1 MEDLVDLIATDASAS
16 DVSDRIKDIL
26 YAKSAER
33 LEVAKPIVADSMF
46 GEVEAEVETEVGD
59 ETTVEP
65 EEPNEDG

>member
-1 MEDLVDLIATDASAS
+1 MEDLVDLIATDASAN

-33 LEVAKPIVADSMF
+33 LEYAKPVVADSMF
-46 GEVEAEVETEVGD
+46 GDSEAEE

-65 EEPNEDG
+65 EE

>member
-1 MEDLVDLIATDASAS
+1 MEDLVDLIATDASAN
-16 DVSDRIKDIL
+16 DVSDRIKDLL

-46 GEVEAEVETEVGD
+46 GEVEAEVEAEV

-65 EEPNEDG
+65 EE

>member
-1 MEDLVDLIATDASAS
+1 MEDLVDLIATDASAN

>member
-1 MEDLVDLIATDASAS
+1 MEDLVDLISTDASAN
-16 DVSDRIKDIL
+16 DVSDRIKDML

-33 LEVAKPIVADSMF
+33 IEYAKPVVADSMF
-46 GEVEAEVETEVGD
+46 GEVDAEVETEVGD

>member
-1 MEDLVDLIATDASAS
+1 MEDLVDLIATDASAN
-16 DVSDRIKDIL
+16 DVSDRIKDLL

-65 EEPNEDG
+65 EEPNKDG

>member
-1 MEDLVDLIATDASAS
+1 MEDLVDLIATDASAN

-33 LEVAKPIVADSMF
+33 IEYAKPVVADSMF

-65 EEPNEDG
+65 EESNEDG